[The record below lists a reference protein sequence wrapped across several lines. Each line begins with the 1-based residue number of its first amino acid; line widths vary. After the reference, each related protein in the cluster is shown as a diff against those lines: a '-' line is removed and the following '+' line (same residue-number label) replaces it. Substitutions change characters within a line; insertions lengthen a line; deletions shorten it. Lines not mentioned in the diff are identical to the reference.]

1 MVQVGDIIEITSSSF
16 KEKKIP
22 LLGRRYEVKEINPSS
37 TATSPALKATPLNYE
52 YTDKKGKFFPT
63 SPLYTMQAN
72 GNTWESSG
80 LTHKGRTRAV
90 PANSYKVVQSSGTT
104 APPSTPTPNTP
115 PPSGSSPI
123 FGGLGTTSDESE
135 KEEVEVVEEVDE
147 TPVPDMTPT
156 PTLTVEEQVAVAS
169 KLFQTIA
176 NRSNMNFEPFP
187 NDREIDYTKFSN
199 FRITL
204 DEDNAKG
211 LSVRLIFS
219 TPIDDIDPATTYGDE
234 KGFWKQATIA
244 RRGLVRQYTIGEA
257 VEDVVNR
264 SSKVSPLQLFRN
276 KKKWNEGG
284 KVKSIIIDFAPSE
297 FGQESVPE
305 VAESSSTPESESDE
319 ISPREDKEGFEGLG
333 SLFGAED
340 MEGLN
345 TYPRITVNLIAD
357 DGEEFQ
363 LTHTYQGSIA
373 FAFPEKE
380 VEKEESVSSFQGFGG
395 LKATSAMVGGGETDT
410 SPEDSSS
417 SASLKWDD
425 IIKIPN
431 YNPASNLFPSTE
443 KGAGESNYEIR
454 AVLGIDFNHDHPI
467 FRPYEKP
474 YIVDWDNAPSIMAT
488 GATGYIEAVF
498 TVYSPNYPEGSVTD
512 RLPGFNGEPN
522 PPYND
527 DWMLYPRKVSV
538 ILPSADSKNMIIPS
552 DSGDFLDTCQ
562 EIKFFEHKKKFR
574 DIQLIQKVSKQELNP
589 TTFQRE
595 EVTKFLTATWKVG
608 EDYEFTTTPLVGKKP
623 QTFKGELTGLIVNP
637 NESREPVFNS
647 AEQARRDRRLNAT
660 KLTDTSDIFFGK
672 DETNP
677 NTFVIVLKNETE
689 TDYSGQIIRI
699 NLGGGD
705 NE

>member
-22 LLGRRYEVKEINPSS
+22 LLGRRYEVKKIKTTRIDPVTKKPIYDTIAQSGLPE
-37 TATSPALKATPLNYE
+37 LKATPLRYE

-80 LTHKGRTRAV
+80 LKVKGRTRAV
-90 PANSYKVVQSSGTT
+90 PANSYKIVQSTGTT
-104 APPSTPTPNTP
+104 APSPPAPSPTQTPNP
-115 PPSGSSPI
+115 SQPSGSSPS
-123 FGGLGTTSDESE
+123 FGGLGATSDDSE
-135 KEEVEVVEEVDE
+135 KEEVEVVEEIEVDE
-147 TPVPDMTPT
+147 TPVPDMTTKPA
-156 PTLTVEEQVAVAS
+156 LTVEEQVAVAS
-169 KLFQTIA
+169 KLFQTVA

-187 NDREIDYTKFSN
+187 NDREIDYSKFSN

-211 LSVRLIFS
+211 MSVRLIFS
-219 TPIDDIDPATTYGDE
+219 APIDDIDPATTYDDE
-234 KGFWKQATIA
+234 KGFWKQATNA
-244 RRGLVRQYTIGEA
+244 RKGLVRQYTVGEA

-264 SSKVSPLQLFRN
+264 SSKVSPLQMF
-276 KKKWNEGG
+276 KDQQKWNEGG

-297 FGQESVPE
+297 FGQESD
-305 VAESSSTPESESDE
+305 SELTVD
-319 ISPREDKEGFEGLG
+319 
-333 SLFGAED
+333 
-340 MEGLN
+340 EGLN
-345 TYPRITVNLIAD
+345 TYPRLTVNLVGD
-357 DGEEFQ
+357 NGTEFQ
-363 LTHTYQGSIA
+363 LTHTYQGDIS
-373 FAFPEKE
+373 FAFPVKE
-380 VEKEESVSSFQGFGG
+380 VVKEESVSQPVSFGFGG
-395 LKATSAMVGGGETDT
+395 LSFVSGVTDSA
-410 SPEDSSS
+410 PEDSSS

-431 YNPASNLFPSTE
+431 YNTTSNQFPSTTL
-443 KGAGESNYEIR
+443 GEGYEIR

-474 YIVDWDNAPSIMAT
+474 YTVDWDNAPSIMAT
-488 GATGYIEAVF
+488 GVTGYIEAVF
-498 TVYSPNYPEGSVTD
+498 TVYSANYPEGSVTD

-522 PPYND
+522 PPYNA

-562 EIKFFEHKKKFR
+562 EVKFFEHKKKIR

-595 EVTKFLTATWKVG
+595 EVTKVLTATWKVG
-608 EDYEFTTTPLVGKKP
+608 EDYEFTTTPLVGKTP
-623 QTFKGELTGLIVNP
+623 QTFKGELTGLIVKP
-637 NESREPVFNS
+637 SDLREPVFNS